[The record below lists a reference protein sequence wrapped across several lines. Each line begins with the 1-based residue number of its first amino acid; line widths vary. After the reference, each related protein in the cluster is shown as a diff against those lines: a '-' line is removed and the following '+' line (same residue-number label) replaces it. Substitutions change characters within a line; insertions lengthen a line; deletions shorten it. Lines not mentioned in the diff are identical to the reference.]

1 MKEFRVSKT
10 FAADFSAVVMHYEC
24 PPDEIDLMKEA
35 VRSDYANAA
44 TSFAL
49 MHQEIKWAGR

>member
-1 MKEFRVSKT
+1 MSKT